1 MLPLLRWLSIV
12 RLRVRSL
19 LRRTRVEQDL
29 DDEIRD
35 HLERRIEDEMARG
48 MTRVEARY
56 TAMRAFGGVEQAK
69 EGCRDMRHVT
79 FIDHRTQ
86 DLRFAIRQLLRHP
99 GFAFT
104 AITVLTL
111 GIAGSVAI
119 FGFVD
124 AGLIRPLPYRDPA
137 RVVTLFATLPESA
150 PRQTRGAASYL
161 NLVDWREW
169 STRNQSFESIAGYD
183 VRAGFTMV
191 TPAGPQRVAGL
202 RVTSG
207 FFRTLGV
214 TPIIGREFADDEEG
228 PTAPAATMLSYS
240 AWQSRF
246 GGSPDVLGQ
255 TVTLQSPWLAAAEP
269 HVIVGVLPR
278 DFHFTLAE
286 HAEFWA
292 TIRGPQACWN
302 VRTCQSLEVIA
313 RLAPGSTISSAAAD
327 ATSMLAE
334 MRRRYPND
342 HRDEAIAKIVPL
354 REVMLGNV
362 RPVLLMLLGGGALL
376 LVIACVNVVSLLL
389 ARSDARARELGVRQ
403 ALGASSSRVLAQFAT
418 EAMVL
423 TAVGTVGGIVLSRW
437 AISLLTGLLTADMIS
452 RMPYLQTAGLNGRVL
467 TFAAIVSL
475 GAAALFALVPAAR
488 VSMGAG
494 ASTLHHDARGFA
506 GTHWRRFGAPL
517 VVVELAVAMV
527 LLAGAGLLSK
537 SLYRLLTVD
546 AGFNAQGLA
555 VMSVTPVQLK
565 DATGDA
571 KDIRPGD
578 LARRIAARVA
588 ALPGVQSTGYADQL
602 PFGAGLAPASTF
614 WVPGRAAADQFKE
627 SWPVRRVSAAYF
639 QTLETR
645 LVRGRYFTE
654 EEVSAVAPVMIIN
667 QSAARRYFPDE
678 DPIGRSIAFGS
689 AASPQR
695 VVVGVIGDIKDG
707 PPETPVHPSA
717 YVPFDNAT
725 FAMVVRMA
733 RADGTFYSTVG
744 QAIREVAPDAM
755 VGRAVTMRQ
764 RAERLPSTSL
774 NRSIAWLTGGFAVIA
789 FVLSNVGLYGVV
801 AYSVG
806 QRTREIGVRMA
817 LGAPRQSVYRLI
829 LGEAS
834 RIVVIGAALGAIGAV
849 AAAVSLRR
857 LLYDVQ
863 AWDPPTLAVAAAA
876 LVASALAASYI
887 PARRAASVNPI
898 EVLRGE

>member
-1 MLPLLRWLSIV
+1 MLPLLRWFSIV
-12 RLRVRSL
+12 PLRVRSL

-35 HLERRIEDEMARG
+35 HLERRIEAEMARG
-48 MTRVEARY
+48 MTREQARY
-56 TAMRAFGGVEQAK
+56 FALRAFGGVEQAK

-79 FIDHRTQ
+79 FIDHLRQ
-86 DLRFAIRQLLRHP
+86 DLRFAIRQLLRHR
-99 GFAFT
+99 GFAVT

-124 AGLIRPLPYRDPA
+124 AALIRPLPYRDPS
-137 RVVTLFATLPESA
+137 RVVTLFATGPASA
-150 PRQTRGAASYL
+150 PHQPRGAVSYL
-161 NLVDWREW
+161 NLIDWREW
-169 STRNQSFESIAGYD
+169 STRSRSFESLAGYD

-191 TPAGPQRVAGL
+191 TPSGPQRVPGL

-214 TPIIGREFADDEEG
+214 TPVIGREFDDREEG
-228 PTAPAATMLSYS
+228 LTAPAAAMLSYS

-269 HVIVGVLPR
+269 HVIVGVLPQ

-302 VRTCQSLEVIA
+302 VRTCQSLEVIG
-313 RLAPGSTISSAAAD
+313 RLTPGSTVSSAAAD
-327 ATSMLAE
+327 ATAMLAE
-334 MRRRYPND
+334 MRRRYPKD
-342 HRDEAIAKIVPL
+342 HPDEAVAKIVPL

-362 RPVLLMLLGGGALL
+362 RPVLFMLLGGAALL
-376 LVIACVNVVSLLL
+376 LVIACVNIVSLLL

-403 ALGASSSRVLAQFAT
+403 ALGASSSRVLGQFAT
-418 EAMVL
+418 EALVL
-423 TAVGTVGGIVLSRW
+423 TAIGTVGGLVVARW
-437 AISLLTGLLTADMIS
+437 ATSLLTGLLTADMIS

-488 VSMGAG
+488 VSMAAD
-494 ASTLHHDARGFA
+494 ASTLYHDGRGFA

-527 LLAGAGLLSK
+527 LLAGAGLLGK
-537 SLYRLLTVD
+537 SLYRLLSVD
-546 AGFNAQGLA
+546 TGFNAQGLA
-555 VMSVTPVQLK
+555 VVSVTPVSLK
-565 DATGDA
+565 DAAGAA
-571 KDIRPGD
+571 KAGQAGD
-578 LARRIAARVA
+578 LARRITARVA
-588 ALPGVQSTGYADQL
+588 ALPGVESTGYADQL
-602 PFGAGLAPASTF
+602 PLGVALAPTSTF
-614 WVPGRAAADQFKE
+614 WVLGRAPADQLKV

-654 EEVSAVAPVMIIN
+654 EEVSSVAPVIIIN

-678 DPIGRSIAFGS
+678 DAIGQSLAFGS
-689 AASPQR
+689 AESPR
-695 VVVGVIGDIKDG
+695 REIVGVIGDIKDG

-717 YVPFDNAT
+717 YVPFDNVT

-733 RADGTFYSTVG
+733 RPDSNFYATLG

-774 NRSIAWLTGGFAVIA
+774 NRSIAWLIGGFAVIA

-834 RIVVIGAALGAIGAV
+834 WMVVIGAGLGAIGAV
-849 AAAVSLRR
+849 GAAVALRN

-863 AWDPPTLAVAAAA
+863 AWDPPTLMVAAAA
-876 LVASALAASYI
+876 LVTSALAASYL